1 MSKVTATNHI
11 PTSPREALAQSAA
24 KFPRHEALHIPATAC
39 AHYASEG
46 NVPAAI
52 SLSYE
57 KLEAAVTRGTEI
69 CAGTGIN
76 GRVALVLENRVDFFV
91 QWLALNALGISVIP
105 INHEMPDEEI
115 PYYLEHGE
123 AVAIC
128 ALAEHVERLTDIS
141 SSLETP
147 LPVVSPQ

>member
-1 MSKVTATNHI
+1 MSKVTATNPI

-39 AHYASEG
+39 ANYASEG

-69 CAGTGIN
+69 WAGTGIN
-76 GRVALVLENRVDFFV
+76 GRVALVLENHVDFFV

-128 ALAEHVERLTDIS
+128 ALAEHV
-141 SSLETP
+141 
-147 LPVVSPQ
+147 